1 MNGLHIRTVLQAG
14 LVVLL
19 SLGYLYHIR
28 EGTCWVLTKR
38 EEETAQ
44 KKAEKRVNQSVFVLL
59 LAAWLLFVIPALLD
73 FPYLVN
79 EKYEVVT
86 GFVMSED
93 IQEPGQKRVR
103 NIVVQDYMRKEEVL
117 VHVMEKGIP
126 QGAIVEVKYLPHTD
140 NGEVLFMKVDS
151 GEGVQKSTDLAKRM
165 VVLQDLV
172 FLAVLLLGL
181 FEVWV
186 WIHAR
191 NAERDQTLH
200 SRT

>member
-1 MNGLHIRTVLQAG
+1 MNGLHLQTVLQAG

-28 EGTCWVLTKR
+28 EGTSWILTRREDNKR
-38 EEETAQ
+38 Q
-44 KKAEKRVNQSVFVLL
+44 KKAEKRVDQGVFLLL
-59 LAAWLLFVIPALLD
+59 LAAWLLFVVPILLD
-73 FPYLVN
+73 FPYFVN

-86 GFVMSED
+86 GIVTSED
-93 IQEPGQKRVR
+93 IREPGKKKVR
-103 NIVVQDYMRKEEVL
+103 DLVVQDYMSKEEVL
-117 VHVMEKGIP
+117 VHVMEKGVP
-126 QGAIVEVKYLPHTD
+126 HGAIVEVKYLPHTD

-151 GEGVQKSTDLAKRM
+151 DEGLQTAVSSKQNAVLRD
-165 VVLQDLV
+165 VVM
-172 FLAVLLLGL
+172 LAVLLLGL

-191 NAERDQTLH
+191 NAEHDQTLH